1 MVLDTQRDTVDPFLS
16 FVAHRFSAVPA
27 DVISWIALLC
37 SLGAGFFFFISNP
50 RNELVTYYLFAA
62 SFFVFLNGL
71 FDAVD
76 GKIAKLTKT
85 ASQKGDFLD
94 HALDRYADVFIV
106 GGLTMS
112 AWCDVRIGFFAII
125 GMLLT
130 SYMGTQA
137 QAVGYKRV
145 YAGLL
150 GRADRLVL
158 LMIAPV
164 LQHIFLYLHIMLPL
178 DFTLLEWVMIYL
190 AVAGN
195 LTALQ
200 RFIQTLRF
208 FPSKNDKKGKK
219 TVE

>member
-1 MVLDTQRDTVDPFLS
+1 MVLDSQRDTVDPVLS
-16 FVAHRFSAVPA
+16 YVAHRLVKIPA

-37 SLGAGFFFFISNP
+37 AVGAGAFFYISTP
-50 RNELVTYYLFAA
+50 ANELTTYFLFFA
-62 SFFVFLNGL
+62 SFFIFLNGL

-85 ASQKGDFLD
+85 ASKKGDFLD
-94 HALDRYADVFIV
+94 HALDRYADVCIV
-106 GGLTMS
+106 GGLAMS
-112 AWCDVRIGFFAII
+112 AWCDVRIGFFAIV

-137 QAVGYKRV
+137 QAVGYKRM

-158 LMIAPV
+158 LMIAPII
-164 LQHIFLYLHIMLPL
+164 QHMLLHLNIMLPFQ
-178 DFTLLEWVMIYL
+178 FTLLEWVMIYL
-190 AVAGN
+190 AIAGN
-195 LTALQ
+195 LTAVQ

-208 FPSKNDKKGKK
+208 FSSKSEKEKVG
-219 TVE
+219 